1 MVSPIAQQ
9 KLLKNKHAL
18 EEEQL
23 CRKNEQMEMEAHI
36 TAIIPEIKVLWAS

>member
-1 MVSPIAQQ
+1 MVFPTAQQ

-23 CRKNEQMEMEAHI
+23 WRKNEQMEMEAHI
-36 TAIIPEIKVLWAS
+36 TVITPEIKVL